1 MSRLIKII
9 FIFTVFLSLSG
20 CVIFKGNNFE
30 KVDLK
35 QINTTSQKKKKIYV
49 RWDFDFLPMGQSSLT
64 YEDRDRLFKKVLNES
79 ECCELVQKKSE
90 ADLIFEGKAYDQ
102 RNSAR
107 LLGFFLSTLTVYI
120 IPSWHTAKI
129 HVAAEVKNN
138 QKNHHYQVVESM
150 TTAIWLPFVVAAPFV
165 YDFDKTQKEILE
177 NSYKNIFLQIQGDG
191 FFDEK

>member
-20 CVIFKGNNFE
+20 CVIFKGNNLE
-30 KVDLK
+30 KIDSK
-35 QINTTSQKKKKIYV
+35 QINAASDKKKKIYV

-107 LLGFFLSTLTVYI
+107 IVGFLASVLTFYI
-120 IPSWHTAKI
+120 VPSWHSTKI
-129 HVAAEVKNN
+129 FVAADVKR
-138 QKNHHYQVVESM
+138 YQILI
-150 TTAIWLPFVVAAPFV
+150 TT
-165 YDFDKTQKEILE
+165 K
-177 NSYKNIFLQIQGDG
+177 
-191 FFDEK
+191 